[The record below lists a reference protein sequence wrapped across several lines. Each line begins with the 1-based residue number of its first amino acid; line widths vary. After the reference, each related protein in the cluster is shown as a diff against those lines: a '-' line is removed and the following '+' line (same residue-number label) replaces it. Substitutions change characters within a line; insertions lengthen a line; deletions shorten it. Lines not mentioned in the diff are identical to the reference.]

1 MKKNI
6 SINISGII
14 FHIEEDGYDR
24 FKKYLDSIN
33 RYFASY
39 EDSEEIIADIESR
52 IAELFLEKLGESKQV
67 ISNEDVDDLMSTMGQ
82 ISDFEAMEE
91 EADFATSSNTNTKE
105 EKKQEKKSEKKRTT
119 NRSEYKPRRLER
131 DTNNQL
137 IGGVAS
143 GLAHYFNIDSIWVR
157 VLFIIFFPTSISLF
171 VYVIMWAV
179 LPGNDNLVI
188 DENVKK
194 LYRDPDDRV
203 LGGVASGLAKY
214 FRTQAI
220 AIRVIF
226 ILLTIGGGTGLLAY
240 IILWIIAPKANSITD
255 KMQMKGQKVTLS
267 NIDSNIKQTKEENL
281 NPKDENTFTTVLLFP
296 FRLVGKIFS
305 ALGKAFAPLML
316 FIASA
321 IRIFTGGIVVIV
333 GLSVMFS
340 LLVTAGVLMGLY
352 NGDWFFHGDEF
363 TYFPYEVFTNTFPEL
378 GILFVLT
385 AIFIP
390 FLYVFIAGITI
401 IAKRRVMSSSAG
413 WSILGIW
420 MIAVVG
426 SFALIPNVIRD
437 FRDEGYHEEIEAVNI
452 QADTLLLDINV
463 ITNRGFDSRRYRND
477 MQYEWE
483 SEFTDLDLIASRDGE
498 FSIKKRFHARGRN
511 PRDAEMNAQ
520 DVSYDYRVDGSTI
533 TFDSELTFDDR
544 AEFRF
549 QEADITLYIPKN
561 IPFKLERDMS
571 LILHHFSYR
580 YSWFEIYRN
589 TWMFNDNGRLECLS
603 CEEPANNDRRSTRS
617 NTYSRSL
624 NVEAFT
630 TVEIWENMSAVL
642 SIGDEFAVSIEGP
655 QSKVDRVLGSVS
667 NNKLSI
673 DEDGTGGDWSN
684 VTVYITAP
692 SVETITL
699 NNGAKLSMD
708 AEGQSFLEVKT
719 NDDSRFSLD
728 GSINKLKLD
737 IRDDSRVDMSANID
751 KLEVNLEKKARLYAY
766 EAIIREADVESSS
779 ETRVRINV
787 SDYLKVQA
795 LGFSSIRYKGNPEVD
810 IVEEGNSATISK
822 Y

>member
-52 IAELFLEKLGESKQV
+52 IAELFLEKLDESKQV
-67 ISNEDVDDLMSTMGQ
+67 ISNDDVNALISTMGQ

-91 EADFATSSNTNTKE
+91 EADFAQADNNETKAKSDSKKKTSD
-105 EKKQEKKSEKKRTT
+105 KKSTQ
-119 NRSEYKPRRLER
+119 RSDDAPRRFER
-131 DTNNQL
+131 DTSNQL

-157 VLFIIFFPTSISLF
+157 VLFIVFFPTSLSLF
-171 VYVIMWAV
+171 VYVILWIV
-179 LPGNDNLVI
+179 IPGNDNLVVN
-188 DENVKK
+188 ENVKK

-203 LGGVASGLAKY
+203 LGGVASGLANY
-214 FRTQAI
+214 FRTDAI
-220 AIRVIF
+220 VFRIIF
-226 ILLTIGGGTGLLAY
+226 IILTFGGVGILAY
-240 IILWIIAPKANSITD
+240 IVLWIIAPKANSLTD

-267 NIDSNIKQTKEENL
+267 NIDSNIKKTKEENL

-296 FRLVGKIFS
+296 FRLVGKIFG
-305 ALGKAFAPLML
+305 ALGKALAPLML
-316 FIASA
+316 FIVAA
-321 IRIFTGGIVVIV
+321 VRIFTGGIILII

-352 NGDWFFHGDEF
+352 SGDWFFYGDEF

-378 GILFVLT
+378 GVLFVLT

-401 IAKRRVMSSSAG
+401 IAKRRVMSSSVG

-437 FRDEGYHEEIEAVNI
+437 FRDEGYYEESEVLNIE
-452 QADTLLLDINV
+452 ADTLLLDINV
-463 ITNRGFDSRRYRND
+463 ITNRGYDSRRYRSD
-477 MQYEWE
+477 TQYEWE

-520 DVSYDYRVDGSTI
+520 DVSYNYTVDGAKI

-549 QEADITLYIPKN
+549 QEGDITLYIPKN
-561 IPFKLERDMS
+561 VPFKLERDMS

-580 YSWFEIYRN
+580 YSWFQIYRN
-589 TWMFNDNGRLECLS
+589 TWMFNDNGRLECLT
-603 CEEPANNDRRSTRS
+603 CEETGTNQRSRS
-617 NTYSRSL
+617 SNSSYSRSL
-624 NVEAFT
+624 NVEAFSK
-630 TVEIWENMSAVL
+630 VEIWDNMDAS
-642 SIGDEFAVSIEGP
+642 FAIDDQYSVSIEGP
-655 QSKVDRVLGSVS
+655 QSKVERILGSVT
-667 NNKLSI
+667 NDKLVI
-673 DEDGTGGDWSN
+673 DEDGTGGNWSN
-684 VTVYITAP
+684 VKVYITAP
-692 SVETITL
+692 TMDRVTL
-699 NNGAKLSMD
+699 KNGAKLTMEAKD
-708 AEGQSFLEVKT
+708 IPYLEVRT
-719 NDDSRFSLD
+719 DEDSRFSID
-728 GSINKLKLD
+728 GSLDKLD
-737 IRDDSRVDMSANID
+737 LKIMGNSRVDMSATVD
-751 KLEVNLEKKARLYAY
+751 KLEALVVKKARLYGY
-766 EAIIREADVESSS
+766 EAIIREAELETGS
-779 ETRVRINV
+779 EARVRINV
-787 SDYLKVQA
+787 SDYLKIRA
-795 LGFSSIRYKGNPEVD
+795 LGFSSVRYKGNPEVD
-810 IVEEGNSATISK
+810 IEEEGNSATISK